1 MSFLFVDADRCP
13 FCHRPAD
20 GRFGLC
26 RDCLDELEAPGACR
40 LLTPD
45 FPDERS
51 SAPVDH
57 GVPFVSGVSMDG
69 GLPTSGKMPI
79 SDEMSL
85 ADAMSVDDN
94 VPFYA
99 YSALFYNRF
108 LRHFFGAYKFQQKTV
123 YASVFQEILAA
134 YVKQHPV
141 LSQASWVSY
150 IPQTHRREV
159 LRGSHPAKALA
170 ESVAYTLHLPL
181 VSLLEKGVTHRAQK
195 RISAWERR
203 TNVKGAFSLSPSA
216 LHDPLVGVGIICD
229 DFLTTGNTLFE
240 AMQILNE
247 VNWYAVG
254 LTLACVDYPSQEES
268 EGGWL

>member
-1 MSFLFVDADRCP
+1 MHGKNVCPAKHLFQRKIGEAKRFQLVLLGTIKADQLYTE
-13 FCHRPAD
+13 
-20 GRFGLC
+20 GMK
-26 RDCLDELEAPGACR
+26 ELR
-40 LLTPD
+40 YT
-45 FPDERS
+45 R
-51 SAPVDH
+51 
-57 GVPFVSGVSMDG
+57 
-69 GLPTSGKMPI
+69 T
-79 SDEMSL
+79 
-85 ADAMSVDDN
+85 DAMSVDGG

-108 LRHFFGAYKFQQKTV
+108 LRHFFGAYKFQQKTA

-170 ESVAYTLHLPL
+170 ESVASTLHLPL
-181 VSLLEKGVTHRAQK
+181 VSLLEKGMRHRAQK

-247 VNWYAVG
+247 VHWYAVG

>member
-1 MSFLFVDADRCP
+1 MSFLFVDVDRCP
-13 FCHRPAD
+13 FCHRPTD

-45 FPDERS
+45 YSDEQNS
-51 SAPVDH
+51 PPVDDD
-57 GVPFVSGVSMDG
+57 VPFLDRV
-69 GLPTSGKMPI
+69 PI
-79 SDEMSL
+79 PDEMSL
-85 ADAMSVDDN
+85 VDDSAFSDAMSVDDD
-94 VPFYA
+94 VPYYA

-170 ESVAYTLHLPL
+170 ESVASTLHLPL
-181 VSLLEKGVTHRAQK
+181 VSLLEKGMRHRAQK

-203 TNVKGAFSLSPSA
+203 TNVKGAFSLSSSA
-216 LHDPLVGVGIICD
+216 LNDPLVGVGIICD

-247 VNWYAVG
+247 VHWYAVG

>member
-1 MSFLFVDADRCP
+1 MSFLFVDADCCP

-26 RDCLDELEAPGACR
+26 RDCLDELETPGACR
-40 LLTPD
+40 LLTPN
-45 FPDERS
+45 FSDEQS
-51 SAPVDH
+51 DAPVD
-57 GVPFVSGVSMDG
+57 G
-69 GLPTSGKMPI
+69 G
-79 SDEMSL
+79 
-85 ADAMSVDDN
+85 

-108 LRHFFGAYKFQQKTV
+108 LRHFFGAYKFQQKTA

-134 YVKQHPV
+134 YVMQHPV

-170 ESVAYTLHLPL
+170 ESVASILHLPL
-181 VSLLEKGVTHRAQK
+181 VSLLEKGMTHRAQK

-203 TNVKGAFSLSPSA
+203 ANVKGAFSLSPSA

-247 VNWYAVG
+247 VHWYAVG